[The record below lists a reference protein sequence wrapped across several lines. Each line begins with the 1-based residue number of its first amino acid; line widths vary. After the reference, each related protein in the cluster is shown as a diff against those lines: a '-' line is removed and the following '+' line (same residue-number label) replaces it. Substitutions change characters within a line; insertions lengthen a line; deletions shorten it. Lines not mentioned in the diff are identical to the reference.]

1 MGNKK
6 IAILQ
11 SNYIPWKGYFDMID
25 SVDEFIFYDV
35 VQYTTRDWRNRN
47 KIKTPQGLIWLTI
60 PVTINNHYSVPINK
74 VAISNQSWI
83 DKHWK
88 SIYHNYIK
96 SSFFKNYEEY
106 FYNLFESC
114 KNETLL
120 CNINYKFIMAI
131 NKLLNINTKISYAEN
146 YNIIDGKTE
155 RLISLCKQASA
166 DEYVSGPAAK
176 SYIDEKLFKDAGIK
190 LTWFD
195 YEGYKEYPQLYGNF
209 EHNVSIIDVIFNTG
223 EDAKY
228 YFKKHKV

>member
-25 SVDEFIFYDV
+25 SVDEFIFYDI
-35 VQYTTRDWRNRN
+35 VQYTTRDWRSRN

-88 SIYHNYIK
+88 SIYYSYIK